1 MNQPTASHT
10 GNSPYLRLLR
20 NRSFAALWLGQL
32 ISFIGDYFIWLAIP
46 ILVNR
51 LTGSAAMVGLSMI
64 STALPALLL
73 GPLAG
78 VFVDRWDRKWTMV
91 GADLLRAIMVLALLL
106 VRTSE
111 QVWMFYLVGFLTSCT
126 SQFFFPARGAVLP
139 LVVKEKEDW
148 LPANGLMQIIMTIG
162 LLAGPALA
170 GFSIGLWGERVAF
183 MMNSAGYLIS
193 AVCILTMRVPRT
205 TSNPASA
212 NSLSAVWTDLRE
224 GVVYLFGHNSTLG
237 ALICMSVAMLGAGAI
252 NVVWVPFLQ
261 RTFNI
266 GAVGLGIVDSAQG
279 AGMVVSGL
287 LLGFASQRLSKTV
300 LGAGGMLVLAVPFAL
315 IGYVPYFWMVIALS
329 FFIGLGLVPVQS
341 ALTTILQI
349 SVPDLKRG
357 RVGSSFNAV
366 TTAASLVSMGLASAF
381 GEMIGLRNVYLV
393 IGIAIFLAGL
403 LGFRL
408 LKEPETPLEE

>member
-1 MNQPTASHT
+1 MDASPRTTAGVT
-10 GNSPYLRLLR
+10 PVLRLLR

-32 ISFIGDYFIWLAIP
+32 VAFIGDYFNMLAIP

-78 VFVDRWDRKWTMV
+78 VFVDRWDRKWTMI
-91 GADLLRAIMVLALLL
+91 GANLLRAGLVLVLLT
-106 VRTSE
+106 VKTAE
-111 QVWMFYLVGFLTSCT
+111 QIWIFYVIGFLVSCI

-139 LVVKEKEDW
+139 LIVKEKEDW
-148 LPANGLMQIIMTIG
+148 LLANGLMQIIMTVG

-170 GFSIGLWGERVAF
+170 GFSIGLWGEQIAF
-183 MMNSAGYLIS
+183 LINSAGFLLS
-193 AVCILTMRVPRT
+193 TAFLLAMSVPRT
-205 TSNPASA
+205 TENPPSA
-212 NSLSAVWTDLRE
+212 NALSAVWKDLRE
-224 GVVYLFGHNSTLG
+224 GVAYLFGHESTLG

-261 RTFNI
+261 RTFGV

-279 AGMVVSGL
+279 AGMVLGGL
-287 LLGFASQRLSKTV
+287 LLSVAAQRLSKTI
-300 LGAGGMLVLAVPFAL
+300 LGAGGMLFLAIPFAL
-315 IGYVPYFWMVIALS
+315 VGFVPQFWMVPAMTFLM
-329 FFIGLGLVPVQS
+329 GLGLVPVES

-349 SVPDLKRG
+349 AVPDQKRG
-357 RVGSSFNAV
+357 RVGASFNAV
-366 TTAASLVSMGLASAF
+366 TTAASLVSMGLAATF
-381 GEMIGLRNVYLV
+381 GELVGLRNVYLAT
-393 IGIAIFLAGL
+393 GILIFLSGL

-408 LKEPETPLEE
+408 LKEPDAPAEA